1 MRRFPKSAISVAQGF
16 TLIELL
22 IVIAIILILIAIA
35 LPNFLEAQIRS
46 RVTRAN
52 AEMRSLIT
60 ATASYRNIYNRAP
73 DPQNVITSSDFD
85 RNWWGFASNKLT
97 TPSAYIKTIPVDIF
111 PDVAKG
117 SLRYGWPG
125 PDHTIPY
132 AVVVRANAKAPL
144 GPKNF
149 MWLGA
154 KQVSNWEYFD
164 PVTLGMLRRSWA
176 VYISAGPDTR
186 MTWQYAQVNAP
197 GFTPAPYSP
206 TNGTMS
212 NGDIFGCFNF

>member
-1 MRRFPKSAISVAQGF
+1 MRNNQHILRISSHGF

-22 IVIAIILILIAIA
+22 IVIAIILILISIA
-35 LPNFLEAQIRS
+35 LPNFLEAQLRS
-46 RVTRAN
+46 RVARAQG
-52 AEMRSLIT
+52 EMRSLIT
-60 ATASYRNIYNRAP
+60 ATAAYRDIYKRAP
-73 DPQNVITSSDFD
+73 DPTNVITSSDFD
-85 RNWWGFASNKLT
+85 RDWWGFSSTKLT
-97 TPSAYIKTIPVDIF
+97 TPTAFIKRLPVDIF

-132 AVVVRANAKAPL
+132 VIVVRANAKAPL

-149 MWLGA
+149 MWLGSP
-154 KQVSNWEYFD
+154 QVSKWENFD

-176 VYISAGPDTR
+176 VYVSAGPDTR

-197 GFTPAPYSP
+197 GFIPAPYTP
-206 TNGTMS
+206 TNGTVS